1 MQKRFWKDY
10 TTPMSRMRQAW
21 GFGIHSP
28 FAFRLITKVIRE
40 KARYYAYD
48 DIEAIRHERVENHLS
63 RSQKRL
69 RKRISTS
76 RGRLFFRLTNFF
88 RPHKILEIGSSWGI
102 STLYLRLADRSSQL
116 TVAEP
121 ADEVVRF
128 AERLLAEAGVKADF
142 VRENYETF
150 LPDYLEQNSERLY
163 IVVNRL
169 PKSYYGMLSRLLDV
183 ALDKQSLLIIDGIRS
198 NSAVKSWWESLIKDP
213 RVRVTVDM
221 KNVGFVCCDPK
232 LNKQDYQV
240 AL

>member
-1 MQKRFWKDY
+1 M
-10 TTPMSRMRQAW
+10 
-21 GFGIHSP
+21 
-28 FAFRLITKVIRE
+28 
-40 KARYYAYD
+40 
-48 DIEAIRHERVENHLS
+48 
-63 RSQKRL
+63 
-69 RKRISTS
+69 
-76 RGRLFFRLTNFF
+76 
-88 RPHKILEIGSSWGI
+88 
-102 STLYLRLADRSSQL
+102 YLRLADRSSQL

-121 ADEVVRF
+121 VDEVARF
-128 AERLLAEAGVKADF
+128 AESLLAEAGVKADF

-150 LPDYLEQNSERLY
+150 LPDYLGRNSERLY

-169 PKSYYGMLSRLLDV
+169 PKSYYGILSRLLDT

-213 RVRVTVDM
+213 RVRVTIDM